1 MQIGINIAVKGA
13 QTSGSSSPVNTVAPV
28 ISGNTT
34 IGSTLTLTSV
44 GSYTGT
50 APITYTYQW
59 YRGVTVI
66 IGQTSTTYI
75 TQSADAGLQV
85 TCQVQASNAY
95 GSTFTPSNYI
105 IPVALFATTWT
116 TTAPNQTITLP
127 YVPTGTYSGTIN
139 WGDSTTSVNNG
150 TVTTHTYATAGTYT
164 VIITGDCI
172 GWDTNSVSG
181 STYWTS
187 VVNWGQ
193 LQLGTD
199 NFGYNFA
206 YCPNLDLSSVQ
217 GTLDLTGVTVLEGL
231 FYDCGSLTTINNINS
246 WDTSVITNMNEM
258 FSACF
263 VFNQSLSFN
272 TSAVEFMNFMFADCQ
287 VFNQSLSFNTSSVT
301 SMISMFKG
309 CTSFNQPL
317 SFNTSSVAN
326 MSSMFNGATAFN
338 QPLTFNTS
346 AVTDMSQM
354 FNGATVFNQPLSFDT
369 AAVQY
374 MNDMFNGCTNFN
386 QPLTFNTVAV
396 TNMVAMFYGA
406 TSFNQ
411 ALSFNTVAVND
422 MAQMFQSCSAFN
434 QPLSFNTAA
443 VTYMGAMFQ
452 SCSAF
457 NQPLSF
463 NTAAVTDMIS
473 MFNGC
478 TSFNQPLTFNTSAV
492 LDMETMFSGC
502 TSFNQSLS
510 FDTSAVV
517 SMGDMFNSC
526 QSFNQPLSFNT
537 AAVTYMGG
545 MFSNC
550 TSFNQPLSFNTVAVT
565 DMSYMF
571 YGCTAFNQ
579 PLSFNTS
586 AVTTM
591 ETMFSGATAF
601 NQNIG
606 SWNVANVTNFANFMS
621 TKTPATFSTTN
632 LDAIYNGWVT
642 VQSSRTISFGT
653 AKYSAAGVAG
663 RNYLTGTKLWTIT
676 DGGLASAPFTST
688 WLVTAGETITLPYEA
703 AGTYSGTIDWGDS
716 TTSVNSYANRTHT
729 YATAGTK
736 TISITGVTTGFR
748 FNNTGSKL
756 NIRTITNWGTLRLGN
771 GTAYFHG
778 CTNLTLTTVVGTL
791 DLTGTTN
798 MLIMF
803 ANCTSLTT
811 VNGINSWSTGSVT
824 NMSNMFNSCTN
835 FNQPL
840 SFNTAAVANMSSMF
854 YGCTNFNQALSFNTA
869 AVTNMSAMFQGCT
882 NFNQALTF
890 NTAAVTN
897 MSQMFAAANAFQ
909 QNIGSWNVANVTNF
923 TFFMSTKTPATFST
937 TNLDAIYNGWVTVQS
952 SRTITFGTAK
962 YSAAGVAGRNYL
974 TGTKLWTITDGGL

>member
-13 QTSGSSSPVNTVAPV
+13 QTSGPSSAPVNTATPV

-59 YRGVTVI
+59 YRGATVI

-317 SFNTSSVAN
+317 SFNTSSVT
-326 MSSMFNGATAFN
+326 SMA
-338 QPLTFNTS
+338 
-346 AVTDMSQM
+346 D
-354 FNGATVFNQPLSFDT
+354 
-369 AAVQY
+369 
-374 MNDMFNGCTNFN
+374 
-386 QPLTFNTVAV
+386 
-396 TNMVAMFYGA
+396 
-406 TSFNQ
+406 
-411 ALSFNTVAVND
+411 
-422 MAQMFQSCSAFN
+422 
-434 QPLSFNTAA
+434 
-443 VTYMGAMFQ
+443 
-452 SCSAF
+452 
-457 NQPLSF
+457 
-463 NTAAVTDMIS
+463 

-492 LDMETMFSGC
+492 TDMISMFSGCTSFNQPLTFNTSAVTDMETMFSGC

-517 SMGDMFNSC
+517 SMGNMFNSC

-537 AAVTYMGG
+537 AAVTEMSA
-545 MFSNC
+545 MFYGC
-550 TSFNQPLSFNTVAVT
+550 TNFNQALTFNTSSVAN
-565 DMSYMF
+565 MSYMF
-571 YGCTAFNQ
+571 YGATAFNQ
-579 PLSFNTS
+579 PLSFNTAAVTNMTRMFSNCTSFNQALSFNTS
-586 AVTTM
+586 AVTDM
-591 ETMFSGATAF
+591 EAMFYGATAF

-606 SWNVANVTNFANFMS
+606 SWNVANVTSFIDFMAD
-621 TKTPATFSTTN
+621 KTNLTFSTTN

-642 VQSSRTISFGT
+642 VQSSRIISFGT

-663 RNYLTGTKLWTIT
+663 RAYLTGTKLWAIA

-736 TISITGVTTGFR
+736 TISITGVTTGFT
-748 FNNTGSKL
+748 FNNTGSRL
-756 NIRTITNWGTLRLGN
+756 NIRTITNWGSLRLGN
-771 GTAYFHG
+771 TTGYFYG
-778 CTNLTLTTVVGTL
+778 CSNLTLTTVAGTL

-798 MLIMF
+798 LTLMF
-803 ANCTSLTT
+803 GGCSSLTT
-811 VNGINSWSTGSVT
+811 VNGINSWSTGAVTRTSNLFFGCSQFSSNISSWNTSVVT
-824 NMSNMFNSCTN
+824 NMNGMFLACGQ
-835 FNQPL
+835 FNQNIG
-840 SFNTAAVANMSSMF
+840 SWNVAN
-854 YGCTNFNQALSFNTA
+854 
-869 AVTNMSAMFQGCT
+869 
-882 NFNQALTF
+882 
-890 NTAAVTN
+890 VTN
-897 MSQMFAAANAFQ
+897 MSQMFQASAFN

-923 TFFMSTKTPATFST
+923 TSFMGDKTPATFST

-952 SRTITFGTAK
+952 SRTISFGTAK
-962 YSAAGVAGRNYL
+962 YSVAGVAGRAYL